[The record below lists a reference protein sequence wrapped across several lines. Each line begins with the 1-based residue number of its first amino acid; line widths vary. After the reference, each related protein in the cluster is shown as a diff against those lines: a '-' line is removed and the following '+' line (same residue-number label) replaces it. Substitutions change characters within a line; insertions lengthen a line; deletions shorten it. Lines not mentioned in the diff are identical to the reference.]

1 MRSQSRLQVAWHIM
15 RDTMR
20 RTFRDHGLPYASQAA
35 FAFAFSLFPLV
46 YVIAT
51 VTGLVV
57 RDGRLRGKLLANL
70 GNFMPVETVQS
81 VAGYLMALQSRYL
94 GTQLLVSLLIGLWTA
109 SGVVVVWGEAIRRA
123 YRVRVKRSYWKKRAR
138 AIFVLLTVGL
148 LIASAFSFMVLTP
161 FITKLLT
168 KYLGMGSLFVKFIN
182 LFGFPLAVLCMSPAY
197 AVLYW
202 MAPAKHADG
211 AGYVWPGALFAT
223 WLWVAVTYVF
233 RLFLMNFHSFNQ
245 MYGSIAG
252 FMILLSWMYMT
263 SLTVMVGAEFN
274 VVFHRYKA
282 RDMRIRPNPPAP
294 GDPTDTV

>member
-1 MRSQSRLQVAWHIM
+1 M

-51 VTGLVV
+51 VTGLLV
-57 RDGRLRGKLLANL
+57 RDGRLRGKLLMQL

-81 VAGYLMALQSRYL
+81 VAGYLMVLQSRYL
-94 GTQLLVSLLIGLWTA
+94 GTQLAISVLIGLWTA

-123 YRVRVKRSYWKKRAR
+123 YRVRIHRSFWKKRVR
-138 AIFVLLTVGL
+138 ALFVLLTVGL
-148 LIASAFSFMVLTP
+148 LISAAFGFLVLVP
-161 FITKLLT
+161 VITKFLT
-168 KYLGMGSLFVKFIN
+168 KHLGMGSFFLQM
-182 LFGFPLAVLCMSPAY
+182 LDMFGFPLAVLCMSPAY

-233 RLFLMNFHSFNQ
+233 RLFIVNFASFNQ

-252 FMILLSWMYMT
+252 FMILLSWMYIT

-274 VVFHRYKA
+274 VVFHRYRA
-282 RDMRIRPNPPAP
+282 RNMRIRPQPLAP
-294 GDPTDTV
+294 DDPTETV